1 MLYMDSLWSL
11 FYSQTP
17 EPCVMWVN
25 WFPIQCLEKW
35 PQWTERCFWHIVR
48 FLCPWARRSP
58 HDIHTATTNAFGTS
72 RQIAKAQWHIISNL
86 DSHPHTYWLF
96 LKCTP
101 QSTPNMKLLLKDNAA
116 SSLEASYASQSS
128 VSSQQQLWWWAV
140 LAKREELLG
149 DQPVKM
155 TSFCCHLVFPTIE
168 YISQQFLHL

>member
-1 MLYMDSLWSL
+1 MDFVWSL
-11 FYSQTP
+11 FYSQTQ

-35 PQWTERCFWHIVR
+35 PQWTERCFWHIVS
-48 FLCPWARRSP
+48 FPLSLSSE
-58 HDIHTATTNAFGTS
+58 ITTWHSYSHNKCLW
-72 RQIAKAQWHIISNL
+72 QIAKAQRDIISNL
-86 DSHPHTYWLF
+86 DSHPHTYWLL
-96 LKCTP
+96 LKRTP

-128 VSSQQQLWWWAV
+128 VSSREQLWWWAV
-140 LAKREELLG
+140 LAKREELA

-155 TSFCCHLVFPTIE
+155 TSFCCHLVFPTIK